1 MHATSCAHGI
11 RIELIGVSMQTA
23 QEMEESTVSR
33 PALVPDVSRS
43 SRLSARVSASVRA
56 PPPKTSAQLSAQHV
70 PCWLKIVVSMRRRRR
85 QRRMAPT
92 AASVA
97 DDSIGQPHALREKG
111 THGLRTH
118 ESAWHVSHRAHAA
131 HEDGG

>member
-1 MHATSCAHGI
+1 MHATSCAQGI

-23 QEMEESTVSR
+23 QEMEESMVSR
-33 PALVPDVSRS
+33 PVVSRS

-97 DDSIGQPHALREKG
+97 DDSIGQPQALREKG
-111 THGLRTH
+111 MHGLRTH
-118 ESAWHVSHRAHAA
+118 ESASHVSHRAHAA

>member
-1 MHATSCAHGI
+1 M
-11 RIELIGVSMQTA
+11 
-23 QEMEESTVSR
+23 
-33 PALVPDVSRS
+33 
-43 SRLSARVSASVRA
+43 RA

-70 PCWLKIVVSMRRRRR
+70 PCWLKIVVSMRRRRT

-111 THGLRTH
+111 THRLRTH
-118 ESAWHVSHRAHAA
+118 ESASHVSHRAHAA
-131 HEDGG
+131 AAPHVSEVGGGGGGWSEAGGWNGDCGSCGKPGGETGGAAGARARGGSIVFVVGG

>member
-1 MHATSCAHGI
+1 MHATSCAQGI

-23 QEMEESTVSR
+23 QEMEESMVSR
-33 PALVPDVSRS
+33 PDVSRS

-97 DDSIGQPHALREKG
+97 DDSIGQPQALREKG